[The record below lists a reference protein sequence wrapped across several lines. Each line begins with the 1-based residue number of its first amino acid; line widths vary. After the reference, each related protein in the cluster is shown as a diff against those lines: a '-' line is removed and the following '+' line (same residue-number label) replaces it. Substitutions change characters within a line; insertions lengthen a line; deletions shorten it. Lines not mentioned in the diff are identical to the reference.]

1 MKKIVVSSA
10 EELTRAGEMLGKAAI
25 GGEVIVLSGQLGA
38 GKTTF
43 AQGVAR
49 GLNINDAVT
58 SPTFTLIHTYQGR
71 LALVHCDF
79 YRLKNVQEA
88 INIGFLDYLRR
99 DSVVLVE
106 WGEDYTELFP
116 LDYMHVWIR
125 PYEDGRIVEV
135 KSATEQRN
143 DFIESW
149 VNSWQ
154 C

>member
-1 MKKIVVSSA
+1 MKTIVVNSA
-10 EELTRAGEMLGKAAI
+10 GELKRAGELLGKAAI

-43 AQGVAR
+43 AQGVAS
-49 GLNINDAVT
+49 GLNINEAVT

-71 LALVHCDF
+71 LDLVHCDF

-88 INIGFLDYLRR
+88 INIGFLDYMRR
-99 DSVVLVE
+99 GNVVLVE
-106 WGEDYTELFP
+106 WGEDFIELLP
-116 LDYMHVWIR
+116 LDYIHVWIK

-135 KSATEQRN
+135 KSASEQSN